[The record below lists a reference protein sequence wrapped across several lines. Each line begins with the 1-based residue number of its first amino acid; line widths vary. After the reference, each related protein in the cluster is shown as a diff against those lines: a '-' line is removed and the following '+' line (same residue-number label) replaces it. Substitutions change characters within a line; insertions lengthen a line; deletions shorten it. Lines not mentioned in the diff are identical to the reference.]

1 MKGSPAYGSPNTDNS
16 VNTWPRGI
24 NVSGYLRTESGVGEA
39 ARGYVRA
46 LRSID
51 IPLVLGDVSE
61 LNINRAEDRTLT
73 RFDTDHPYDV
83 NLVCVDVEQHF
94 ALLSHLGEEYFE
106 DRYNIAI
113 WAWELPRFPIKWYD
127 RFPYY
132 DEVWVGTSFIANAL
146 APVAPIPVVRIPPVL
161 TMGTVGS
168 REEGR
173 RRLGVSSDEFVFLF
187 VFDFHSHF
195 ARKNPLAVIEAFRAV
210 FTPSDLVRLVIKCVN
225 GSSDPSDLNA
235 MRALALGHRIFIHDG
250 YWPAEELRDLMAACD
265 AYVSLHRS
273 EGTGMT
279 ISEAMALGKPVI
291 ATGWSGNMDFM
302 NVTNS
307 FPVRYELVELS
318 ENVGPYQAG
327 ETWAE
332 PSIEHAAELMR
343 LVFEKPEEASLR
355 GQAAKQQVETN
366 YSEKQVA
373 NLIWERLEAIAIRRR
388 WPTFRREMKARYLH
402 YRQLAQRICEVVCAA
417 LPPDATVLVVS
428 KGDKALLQL
437 DGRKAWHFPQR
448 EDGVYAS
455 YYPANSATAI
465 VHLEALREKGAEFL
479 LLPQT
484 AFWWLEHYQEFRQH
498 LEDRYRSVPSG
509 SDTCKIFALAQQH

>member
-1 MKGSPAYGSPNTDNS
+1 
-16 VNTWPRGI
+16 
-24 NVSGYLRTESGVGEA
+24 
-39 ARGYVRA
+39 
-46 LRSID
+46 
-51 IPLVLGDVSE
+51 
-61 LNINRAEDRTLT
+61 
-73 RFDTDHPYDV
+73 
-83 NLVCVDVEQHF
+83 
-94 ALLSHLGEEYFE
+94 
-106 DRYNIAI
+106 
-113 WAWELPRFPIKWYD
+113 
-127 RFPYY
+127 
-132 DEVWVGTSFIANAL
+132 

-161 TMGTVGS
+161 TMGTAGS

-225 GSSDPSDLNA
+225 GSSDPSDLTA

-318 ENVGPYQAG
+318 ENIGPYQAG

-343 LVFEKPEEASLR
+343 LVFE
-355 GQAAKQQVETN
+355 
-366 YSEKQVA
+366 
-373 NLIWERLEAIAIRRR
+373 
-388 WPTFRREMKARYLH
+388 
-402 YRQLAQRICEVVCAA
+402 
-417 LPPDATVLVVS
+417 
-428 KGDKALLQL
+428 
-437 DGRKAWHFPQR
+437 
-448 EDGVYAS
+448 
-455 YYPANSATAI
+455 
-465 VHLEALREKGAEFL
+465 
-479 LLPQT
+479 
-484 AFWWLEHYQEFRQH
+484 
-498 LEDRYRSVPSG
+498 
-509 SDTCKIFALAQQH
+509 